1 MPIGPSLGP
10 FIGHVVDRVF
20 GEPPNAI
27 HPLIAVGNGLT
38 SLETRIYRDD
48 RMAGAV
54 HVGVAVVLAFSSGQ
68 VLRRILGRTTSD
80 VISVALCSGGAMLWE
95 AAANVGDALERGDIV
110 KARELLPMLVGRD
123 PSRLDESEISRAVIE
138 SVAENT
144 VDAVTSTLWWGLI
157 GGAPLVAVHRVT
169 NTLDAMVGHR
179 NERYARFGWA
189 AARLDDALN
198 WIPARLTAAAIA
210 VVAPKPT
217 REVLA
222 IVRRDGSDHPS
233 PNGGQVEAATA
244 GALGISLGGS
254 NNYGGI
260 IETRGSLGDGP
271 PATPADIGAAIEMTS
286 RASWVVSGALAA
298 VAVVGANLRSHVT
311 VVGDARR

>member
-1 MPIGPSLGP
+1 MSLGRALGP
-10 FIGHVVDRVF
+10 LIGHTIDRNL

-27 HPLIAVGNGLT
+27 HPLIAVGAGLT
-38 SLETRIYRDD
+38 ALEKWFYRDD
-48 RMAGAV
+48 RVAGVV
-54 HVGVAVVLAFSSGQ
+54 HVGVAVALAYGSGHA
-68 VLRRILGRTTSD
+68 LRRFVGRSASD
-80 VISVALCSGGAMLWE
+80 AIAVALCSGGAMLWE
-95 AAANVGDALERGDIV
+95 SAANVGEALDRADLTE
-110 KARELLPMLVGRD
+110 ARELLPMLVGRD

-144 VDAVTSTLWWGLI
+144 VDAVTSSLWWGLV
-157 GGAPLVAVHRVT
+157 GGAPMVAVHRVT

-179 NERYARFGWA
+179 NEHYARFGWA

-210 VVAPKPT
+210 VVAHKPT

-222 IVRRDGSDHPS
+222 IVRRDGSNHPS

-254 NNYGGI
+254 NSYDGV

-271 PATPADIGAAIEMTS
+271 PASPADVGAAIEVTS
-286 RASWVVSGALAA
+286 RASWLVAGALAA
-298 VAVVGANLRSHVT
+298 AGVVGAKLR
-311 VVGDARR
+311 